1 MAAKKRVQRDR
12 LGSRTSLTASIG
24 KSILE
29 TLAPSLH
36 KRGVPGARYI
46 VVNTTTGDFVTG
58 RTREEARERFKVM
71 HAGAKG
77 WMQRLGNVV
86 NRAPVMRGAQ
96 QDSPEPNVQ
105 ARVASFVGKTGWRSQ
120 PSVRPQ
126 PLPPGADQ
134 TGAAAISN
142 PLCESDASLDQ
153 DPVEEDA
160 SEMIDHNVAAP
171 V

>member
-1 MAAKKRVQRDR
+1 M
-12 LGSRTSLTASIG
+12 
-24 KSILE
+24 
-29 TLAPSLH
+29 
-36 KRGVPGARYI
+36 
-46 VVNTTTGDFVTG
+46 TG

-86 NRAPVMRGAQ
+86 NRAPVMRGAR